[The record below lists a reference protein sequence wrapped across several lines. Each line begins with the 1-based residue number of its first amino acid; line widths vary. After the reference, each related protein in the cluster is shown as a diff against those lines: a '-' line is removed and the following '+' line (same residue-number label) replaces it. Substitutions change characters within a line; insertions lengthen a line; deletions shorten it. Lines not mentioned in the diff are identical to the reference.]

1 MSISQEESDLG
12 FYIDKIGN
20 KRFNFN
26 KFAHYISYNY
36 NLICVGEKTYFL
48 YHKGVYI
55 PIAYQRLTSMMYKTL
70 YSYSNIWSASLE
82 ENYLQIN
89 NFDFR

>member
-1 MSISQEESDLG
+1 MRLTSCRTKEAFMSISQEESDLG

-36 NLICVGEKTYFL
+36 NLICVGEKNILFVPQGRIYTDSLSETYFND
-48 YHKGVYI
+48 V
-55 PIAYQRLTSMMYKTL
+55 
-70 YSYSNIWSASLE
+70 
-82 ENYLQIN
+82 
-89 NFDFR
+89 